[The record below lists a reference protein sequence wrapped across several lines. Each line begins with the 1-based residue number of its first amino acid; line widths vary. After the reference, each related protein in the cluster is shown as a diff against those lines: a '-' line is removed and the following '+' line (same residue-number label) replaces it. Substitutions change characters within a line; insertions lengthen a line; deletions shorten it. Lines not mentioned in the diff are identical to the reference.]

1 MTSGTYSLIEIDNIS
16 EEDSQRRLNAMTGGE
31 DVSTSRLHK
40 ALRAG
45 EEQQEAYRDQT

>member
-1 MTSGTYSLIEIDNIS
+1 MTRGTYSLIEIDNIS
-16 EEDSQRRLNAMTGGE
+16 EEDSQRRLNTMTGGE

-40 ALRAG
+40 ALRGG